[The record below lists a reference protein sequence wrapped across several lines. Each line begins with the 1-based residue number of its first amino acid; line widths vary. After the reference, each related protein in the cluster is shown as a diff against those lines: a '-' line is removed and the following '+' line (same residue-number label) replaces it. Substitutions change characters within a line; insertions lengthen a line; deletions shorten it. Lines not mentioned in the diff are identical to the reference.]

1 MGACRCA
8 VAEAAL
14 ALAMLFLA
22 GLLRGFSGFGFAIAA
37 MPLLSLLRPPA
48 EVAPVVLLLQAAI
61 SMQGLRGAWGAA
73 DWPSLRWML
82 PGAVMATPFGLA
94 ALALLPPA
102 PVRLVIAALV
112 LATVAVLARGFRLAG
127 SASPRAALGVGAL
140 AGLCNGLAAMPG
152 PPVIAYYLAAPLRAG
167 AGRAAMIVLFL
178 FTSLAGLVPLALLG
192 RLGLESLVLAGL
204 GVAPVWGGSALGA
217 ALYARSPEARYRRVA
232 LWMLAA
238 TGVAAAARVFL
249 GGA

>member
-1 MGACRCA
+1 

-14 ALAMLFLA
+14 ALSMLFLA

-48 EVAPVVLLLQAAI
+48 EVVPVVLLLQAAI
-61 SMQGLRGAWGAA
+61 SVQGLRGAWAAA
-73 DWPSLRWML
+73 DWASLRWML
-82 PGAVMATPFGLA
+82 PGAVLATPLGLA
-94 ALALLPPA
+94 ALAMLPAA
-102 PVRLVIAALV
+102 PVRLVIAGLV
-112 LATVAVLARGFRLAG
+112 FATVAALARGFRLVAMAG
-127 SASPRAALGVGAL
+127 PPWALGSGIL

-152 PPVIAYYLAAPLRAG
+152 PPVIAFYLAAPLRAG

-178 FTSLAGLVPLALLG
+178 FTSLAGLLPMAALG
-192 RLGLESLVLAGL
+192 RVGVESLVLAGL

-238 TGVAAAARVFL
+238 TGVAAAARVVF